1 MTETIIKTIGRI
13 IIALIAGG
21 SLWAVV
27 HEARE
32 SQMEQLSKLDPLVNA
47 MERGVDGVNR
57 MIDVYVMS
65 EKENLLEKKEMR
77 ETLIKNKE

>member
-1 MTETIIKTIGRI
+1 MAETIIKTIGRI

-32 SQMEQLSKLDPLVNA
+32 SQMEQLSKLDPLVDA
-47 MERGVDGVNR
+47 MERSVDGVNR
-57 MIDVYVMS
+57 VIDVYVMS
-65 EKENLLEKKEMR
+65 EKENMLERKRMR
-77 ETLIKNKE
+77 NELIKGKE

>member
-21 SLWAVV
+21 SIWAVV
-27 HEARE
+27 HEIRE
-32 SQMEQLSKLDPLVNA
+32 SQMEQLNKFDPLVDA

-57 MIDVYVMS
+57 MINVYVMS
-65 EKENLLEKKEMR
+65 ETEDILERKQRRKELSKE
-77 ETLIKNKE
+77 

>member
-32 SQMEQLSKLDPLVNA
+32 SQMEQWNKLDPLVDA
-47 MERGVDGVNR
+47 MERSVNGVNR
-57 MIDVYVMS
+57 IIDVYVMS
-65 EKENLLEKKEMR
+65 ETENMLERKQMRKE
-77 ETLIKNKE
+77 LIKDKE